1 MPSVT
6 IRNVP
11 SEVHR
16 ELAVRAAREGKSLDR
31 YLRERLVEFVAV
43 PTKHEVL
50 ERIKEQKRRFDTPLT
65 AEEIVDAV
73 PADRR

>member
-11 SEVHR
+11 PEVHH
-16 ELAVRAAREGKSLDR
+16 ELAVRAARQGKSLDR
-31 YLRERLVEFVAV
+31 YLRERLIEFAAV

-50 ERIKEQKRRFDTPLT
+50 ERIEERKRHFGTRLT
-65 AEEIVDAV
+65 AEEIVEAV
-73 PADRR
+73 HADRR